1 MDEQTTLNI
10 ECKVRSISKELG
22 IDYDNLKPKTKKHLI
37 NIESSITNREFL
49 YYKLSHDL
57 KDNKVTL
64 TSVAK
69 DSKIS
74 SRQTLYNNKELKDY
88 IDFRMLQ
95 VNERNPYHQIDELKA
110 KIHELNEKLELMI
123 KRDIDTEILRNEN
136 KILSEQIKNKNN
148 TITRLNEQSANME
161 LKIAELRKKS
171 YSSTSNS
178 DIKKSKGKV
187 IELDKTK

>member
-95 VNERNPYHQIDELKA
+95 VNERNPYHQLDELKA
-110 KIHELNEKLELMI
+110 KIDKLNEKLELMI

-136 KILSEQIKNKNN
+136 RILSEQIKNKNN
-148 TITRLNEQSANME
+148 TITRMNEQYANME

-171 YSSTSNS
+171 YSSTSDS
-178 DIKKSKGKV
+178 DIKKGKV
-187 IELDKTK
+187 ITLDKNK